1 MTAIQI
7 SEYIRDVEIR
17 ATKKHDDIQPD
28 SCCDFCDEDKFSDE
42 VKQGYW
48 MNVDDQ
54 EVTDGKCCDDCR
66 KREYIY
72 ISNEEYINGY
82 LNDQDQVNQ
91 SRRRTA

>member
-1 MTAIQI
+1 MNGNYVSNGTD
-7 SEYIRDVEIR
+7 EMFN
-17 ATKKHDDIQPD
+17 DDIQPD

-48 MNVDDQ
+48 MNIDDQ